1 MITYEEVLQRIVDAL
16 TGRPSGQKVLVGDHE
31 AAEKKLLDYIQ
42 QFVDAVSSPPPR
54 EAHAFVTAMEETEL
68 RWNIPSEN
76 KEYSFVVNGFDN
88 KGGPVEIILVEQSE
102 TRIVVKTY
110 VESNVMALSFPHSY
124 K

>member
-1 MITYEEVLQRIVDAL
+1 MITYEEVLQCIVDAL

-54 EAHAFVTAMEETEL
+54 EAHAFVNSNEETQL
-68 RWNIPSEN
+68 RWNIAFDNE
-76 KEYSFVVNGFDN
+76 EYSFVVNGFDGH
-88 KGGPVEIILVEQSE
+88 GGPVEVILLSQQKEF
-102 TRIVVKTY
+102 IVIKTFVKA
-110 VESNVMALSFPHSY
+110 NVMALSFPHSY